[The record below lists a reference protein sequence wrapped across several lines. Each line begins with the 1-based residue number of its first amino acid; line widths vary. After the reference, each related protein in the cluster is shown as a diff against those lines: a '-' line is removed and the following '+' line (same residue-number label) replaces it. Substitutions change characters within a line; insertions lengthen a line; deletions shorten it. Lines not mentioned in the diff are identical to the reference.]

1 MSGQTVIPYAILKSA
16 GAAIDFYKRAFGAT
30 EIMRHADAG
39 GRVRH
44 AEIQIGNSK
53 IMLVDEFSDEYPDMR
68 SVQSLGGSPI
78 QIFLS
83 IDNAD
88 AWMNRAVAAGAT
100 VKMAV
105 SNQSYGRSGGVTDPF
120 GFVWWLCSELPATA

>member
-53 IMLVDEFSDEYPDMR
+53 IMLVDEFSGEYPDMR

-83 IDNAD
+83 IDDTD
-88 AWMNRAVAAGAT
+88 AWMNRAVAAA
-100 VKMAV
+100 
-105 SNQSYGRSGGVTDPF
+105 RP
-120 GFVWWLCSELPATA
+120 